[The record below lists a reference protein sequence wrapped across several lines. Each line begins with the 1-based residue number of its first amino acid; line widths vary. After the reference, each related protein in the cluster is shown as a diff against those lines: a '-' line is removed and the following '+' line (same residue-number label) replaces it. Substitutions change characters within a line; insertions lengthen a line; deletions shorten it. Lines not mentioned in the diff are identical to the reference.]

1 MVLLSTRSPI
11 GQTTISKVGLQS
23 QEHSHNDSGKA
34 STSGVHNESHPRDQ
48 WGTGLIPMWQ
58 LSNPPGCWSRFVQVG
73 WDGLVEVHIV
83 QRTR

>member
-1 MVLLSTRSPI
+1 MKADSLEMAPILSELLAHGLLTARSPI

-48 WGTGLIPMWQ
+48 WGTGLIPTSGNWKN
-58 LSNPPGCWSRFVQVG
+58 SNQA
-73 WDGLVEVHIV
+73 I
-83 QRTR
+83 